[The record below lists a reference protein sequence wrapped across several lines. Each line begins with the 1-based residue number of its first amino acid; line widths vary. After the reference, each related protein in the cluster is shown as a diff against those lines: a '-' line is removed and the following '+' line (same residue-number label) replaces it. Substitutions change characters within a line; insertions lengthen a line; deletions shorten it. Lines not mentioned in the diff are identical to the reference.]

1 MKNGSKLWR
10 LLPFVITLILVI
22 IVSLQKYFAAPV
34 LFFGEYHTQYNN
46 YKIFVYS
53 SQHLLNGQD
62 LYALYPQE
70 YGDLFKYSPTF
81 AWLFIPFSFLPDW
94 IGLLVW
100 NLLNTIP
107 LVYALY
113 LLSHK
118 RVNEFLPVFF
128 IMAIEMATSIHNAQ
142 SNGLVSALLLGF
154 YLCLMNRRFFWSG
167 LFLALSVYIKL
178 FGGLAIL
185 LIFLFPDWR
194 KHAFSFAIWMFI
206 LFLAPLMSVPFNEV
220 LAQYRSWYELL
231 KNDPSHELN
240 FSLATVIDRY
250 SPAQINHL
258 PIYVHILGLVM
269 LLLVFWKAWKS
280 KQTERLS
287 YLLPAFIMMWCVM
300 FNHKSESPTYV
311 IAMVGVALLWIPLRQ
326 KKLFRLCMGFA
337 ILCVS
342 LASTDLVPFEIRQ
355 NVMFPMQVKAV
366 GLIPIFVYTFAL
378 ILQQTSLSKSN

>member
-1 MKNGSKLWR
+1 
-10 LLPFVITLILVI
+10 
-22 IVSLQKYFAAPV
+22 
-34 LFFGEYHTQYNN
+34 
-46 YKIFVYS
+46 IFVYS

-206 LFLAPLMSVPFNEV
+206 LFLAPLISVPFYEV

-269 LLLVFWKAWKS
+269 L
-280 KQTERLS
+280 
-287 YLLPAFIMMWCVM
+287 
-300 FNHKSESPTYV
+300 
-311 IAMVGVALLWIPLRQ
+311 
-326 KKLFRLCMGFA
+326 
-337 ILCVS
+337 
-342 LASTDLVPFEIRQ
+342 
-355 NVMFPMQVKAV
+355 
-366 GLIPIFVYTFAL
+366 
-378 ILQQTSLSKSN
+378 

>member
-1 MKNGSKLWR
+1 MKNRSQFWR
-10 LLPFVITLILVI
+10 YLPFIITLILVL
-22 IVSLQKYFAAPV
+22 IVSLQKYFADPV

-62 LYALYPQE
+62 LYTLYPQE

-81 AWLFIPFSFLPDW
+81 AWLFIPFSYLPDW
-94 IGLLVW
+94 LGLICW
-100 NLLNTIP
+100 NLLNTLP

-113 LLSHK
+113 LLANK

-128 IMAIEMATSIHNAQ
+128 IMAIEMATSLHNAQ

-194 KHAFSFAIWMFI
+194 KHAFSFAMWMFI
-206 LFLAPLMSVPFNEV
+206 LFFAPLVSVSVYEV
-220 LAQYRSWYELL
+220 MAHYRSWIELL
-231 KNDPSHELN
+231 KNDPSHSLN
-240 FSLATVIDRY
+240 FSIATVIDRY
-250 SPAQINHL
+250 SPREINNL
-258 PIYVHILGLVM
+258 PIYVHVIGITMLGLVI
-269 LLLVFWKAWKS
+269 WKAWKS
-280 KQTERLS
+280 NQAERLS
-287 YLLPAFIMMWCVM
+287 YLLPAFIMMWFVM

-311 IAMVGVALLWIPLRQ
+311 IAMVGVAILWIPLHQ
-326 KKLFRLCMGFA
+326 KKLFRILMAFA
-337 ILCVS
+337 IICVS
-342 LASTDLVPFEIRQ
+342 LASTDLVPFEVRQ
-355 NVMFPMQVKAV
+355 NVMFPMQIKAV

-378 ILQQTSLSKSN
+378 ILQQSSLSKSN